1 MFCEVKPILIEEYD
15 MLVEN
20 NTQGLHLFFGKLLN
34 KSLYEEIMSPQ
45 NHMIHN

>member
-1 MFCEVKPILIEEYD
+1 MFEVKPILIEKYD

-20 NTQGLHLFFGKLLN
+20 NTQGLHFFFGKLLN
-34 KSLYEEIMSPQ
+34 KSLYEKVMSLE